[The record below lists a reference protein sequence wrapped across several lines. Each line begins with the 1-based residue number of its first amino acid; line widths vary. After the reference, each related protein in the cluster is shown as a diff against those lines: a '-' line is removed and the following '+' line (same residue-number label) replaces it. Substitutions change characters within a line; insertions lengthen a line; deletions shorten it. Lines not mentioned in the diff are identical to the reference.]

1 MAELSAK
8 NQWDA
13 GGPVIMV
20 QIENGRSLTLS
31 RDDKRRIRVDGRHL
45 GQIEYFLDGQGT
57 MDLDYI
63 QALEREMIE
72 NGVTVP
78 LSFNDVS
85 STIRY
90 LVDTS

>member
-1 MAELSAK
+1 
-8 NQWDA
+8 
-13 GGPVIMV
+13 
-20 QIENGRSLTLS
+20 
-31 RDDKRRIRVDGRHL
+31 
-45 GQIEYFLDGQGT
+45 

>member
-45 GQIEYFLDGQGT
+45 G
-57 MDLDYI
+57 
-63 QALEREMIE
+63 
-72 NGVTVP
+72 
-78 LSFNDVS
+78 
-85 STIRY
+85 
-90 LVDTS
+90 